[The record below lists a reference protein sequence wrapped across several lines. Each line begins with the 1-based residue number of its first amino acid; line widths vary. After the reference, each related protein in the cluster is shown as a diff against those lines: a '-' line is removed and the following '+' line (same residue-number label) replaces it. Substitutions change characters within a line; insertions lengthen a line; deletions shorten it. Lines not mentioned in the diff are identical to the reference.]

1 MRVVAD
7 YDVDRAQVYRRRR
20 QSRALLIARELVFVT
35 DCPCSPGRVRLKG
48 VSRVS
53 FLCYV
58 FCIHVLCVIVIL
70 MDVMLYQV
78 VIAAVSHLFPFRTE
92 KLSPPAPMV
101 LQCNAGE

>member
-58 FCIHVLCVIVIL
+58 FCIHVLCVIVIKINTKFK
-70 MDVMLYQV
+70 QKKKKKK
-78 VIAAVSHLFPFRTE
+78 RKKKE
-92 KLSPPAPMV
+92 KKKKEKDTVGSEM
-101 LQCNAGE
+101 